1 MRGHKLRIMESRGEK
16 EKKTPRAIYLKWGE
30 EVEEEEEE
38 EEEGGLSKVFE
49 TDEGGGGRGGGG
61 GGGREGG
68 GGGGGGREGKLGG
81 HIKTARALDAG
92 SFWKKSGRCARHR
105 ASRAAPE
112 DGSGGERKTRRTP
125 GPSRLIWSD
134 PKVSL

>member
-16 EKKTPRAIYLKWGE
+16 KKKTPRAIYLKWGE
-30 EVEEEEEE
+30 EVEEEEGEE
-38 EEEGGLSKVFE
+38 GGGLSKVFE

-61 GGGREGG
+61 GGGGREG

-81 HIKTARALDAG
+81 HIKTARGLRCWIILEKVRPLCAPSCLT
-92 SFWKKSGRCARHR
+92 SSTRGRI
-105 ASRAAPE
+105 
-112 DGSGGERKTRRTP
+112 GGRKKTRRTP
-125 GPSRLIWSD
+125 GPSRLIWSN